1 MESAPAIFAGLVF
14 ALFGAALL
22 VWTGTRLRQGLPVAD
37 GVDRAVSVTVA
48 TGVGLVALVLAAWC
62 FTWV

>member
-22 VWTGTRLRQGLPVAD
+22 VWTGARLWQGLPVAE
-37 GVDRAVSVTVA
+37 GVARTRSATVA
-48 TGVGLVALVLAAWC
+48 ATVGALALLLALWC
-62 FTWV
+62 FAQL